1 MNKSILKGTLLG
13 GLSILIFAVL
23 AVGGYKV
30 LHRPKVAEVVAVKE
44 VTETAM
50 TPREECRDIQVRQ
63 RAPVNDSN
71 RIAGTVLGGI
81 TGGII
86 GHQFGSGTGNALSTI
101 GGAAGGAYVGN
112 KVQESMQNNDVST
125 TTRRS
130 CKTVYDK
137 TQKLVGYDV
146 TYRLNDKEGVVRT
159 SFRPGPTLPVEKG
172 QVVTTRPS

>member
-44 VTETAM
+44 VTETVM

-71 RIAGTVLGGI
+71 RIAGTVLGGLQAALSA
-81 TGGII
+81 TNSAAAQAMRSPRLAGPLAERT
-86 GHQFGSGTGNALSTI
+86 SGTRCKKACR
-101 GGAAGGAYVGN
+101 
-112 KVQESMQNNDVST
+112 T
-125 TTRRS
+125 TTCPQRQGEVVKPSMTKRRNWS
-130 CKTVYDK
+130 DT
-137 TQKLVGYDV
+137 TLPIG
-146 TYRLNDKEGVVRT
+146 LNDKEG
-159 SFRPGPTLPVEKG
+159 L
-172 QVVTTRPS
+172 